1 MSITEHHRWISSLGK
16 GNSCLSADKLVSL
29 DREHA
34 QEHNIRNR
42 SVSMPISSVLALAD
56 VEYDIENRRFSSPD
70 ALIPRKTN
78 FSHQTRLRS
87 IQLKKSNHRQKRI
100 SKNNEQSKT
109 YKVEKVVHTNLDI
122 KESTKLIEMYGRY
135 NVGRASFMQLL
146 KSYHPLDTSGT
157 EVCICTM

>member
-16 GNSCLSADKLVSL
+16 GSSCLSADKLVSL